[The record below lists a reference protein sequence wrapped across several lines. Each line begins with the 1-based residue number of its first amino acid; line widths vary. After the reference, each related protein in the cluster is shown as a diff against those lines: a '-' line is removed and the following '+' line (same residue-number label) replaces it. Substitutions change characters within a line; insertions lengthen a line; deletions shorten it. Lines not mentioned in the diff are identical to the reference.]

1 MPAEP
6 LQILMHISKILD
18 SLGISYLTGGSIA
31 SSIYGVPRA
40 TQDIDLVIDLP
51 PGKVQ
56 DFAKALQSDF
66 YIDTDAVIRAVETGS
81 SFNAIHFETVQKIDF
96 FIRGKDEYAAE
107 EMRRRLKIAIDES
120 GRQTVFI
127 ASPEDVILQKLLW
140 FKMGSGTSERQW
152 RDTLGVI
159 KVQSASLDREYLA
172 RWAKALDIAELVQK
186 AFLDAT
192 RNG

>member
-1 MPAEP
+1 M
-6 LQILMHISKILD
+6 LIKLD

-51 PGKVQ
+51 LGKAR

-66 YIDTDAVIRAVETGS
+66 YIDADAVIQAVETGS

-107 EMRRRLKIAIDES
+107 EMRRRLKIAIDET
-120 GRQTVFI
+120 GQQTVFI
-127 ASPEDVILQKLLW
+127 ASPEDIILQKLLW
-140 FKMGSGTSERQW
+140 FKMGSGTFERQW
-152 RDTLGVI
+152 NDTLGVI
-159 KVQSASLDREYLA
+159 KVQTASLDREYLT
-172 RWAKALDIAELVQK
+172 RWAKAFDIVELVQK
-186 AFLDAT
+186 AFLMGC
-192 RNG
+192 R